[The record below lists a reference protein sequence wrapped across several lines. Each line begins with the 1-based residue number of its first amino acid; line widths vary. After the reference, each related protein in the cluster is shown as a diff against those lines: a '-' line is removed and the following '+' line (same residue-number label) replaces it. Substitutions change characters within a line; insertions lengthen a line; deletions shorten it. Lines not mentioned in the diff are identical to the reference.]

1 MGANTR
7 PIPWNDTIERI
18 QYNGDAVNLYPE
30 RVSFSCA
37 MGHVRGIRGIILTI
51 HYKLHR
57 DVIMVS
63 EPPHEERF
71 LVTVA
76 NINVNEKKKSIFGP
90 SSYTWM
96 IVEINKIPTERH
108 GNDGLP
114 MFEQVHDPIV
124 RSTLSSFLISDDGEL
139 RPHSQLISQSQ

>member
-1 MGANTR
+1 MEHGER
-7 PIPWNDTIERI
+7 SVPWGNTIERI
-18 QYNGDAVNLYPE
+18 QYDGDAINLFPE

-37 MGHVRGIRGIILTI
+37 MGHVRGLRGIILTVR
-51 HYKLHR
+51 YKQYQ
-57 DVIMVS
+57 DITMIS

-71 LVTVA
+71 LATVA
-76 NINVNEKKKSIFGP
+76 NISIGGKKKSIFA
-90 SSYTWM
+90 SSTYSWILT
-96 IVEINKIPTERH
+96 ELNKIPTQRH

-114 MFEQVHDPIV
+114 MFEHVHDPII